1 MAVKPRDPQDRVP
14 RELEDRLRELKEA
27 VRELEESMH
36 AVVAQSEPAT
46 VFAETLHDL
55 LGDQELPAHAA
66 RRAALGAASSVV
78 WADAVG
84 PLLTVGQAR
93 ELTGVSRQRL
103 NQIIHQGRLIAL
115 TDKSRNR
122 LLPAWQFDEHGHVLS
137 ALADAHQRL
146 VHDGH
151 LSEWTAASWCSHPHQ
166 ELDGLTPRAW
176 AADRKEPERLQL
188 VATRDAARAAQ

>member
-1 MAVKPRDPQDRVP
+1 MGVKPGDSQGRAHRA
-14 RELEDRLRELKEA
+14 LEDRLRELKEA
-27 VRELEESMH
+27 VRELEASMH
-36 AVVAQSEPAT
+36 AVAAQTGPAT
-46 VFAETLHDL
+46 VFAETLEGL
-55 LGDQELPAHAA
+55 LGDQELPADAA
-66 RRAALGAASSVV
+66 RRAALSAASAVV

-115 TDKSRNR
+115 SDNSRNR

-137 ALADAHQRL
+137 ALTDAHQRL
-146 VHDGH
+146 VRDGH

-176 AADRKEPERLQL
+176 AADRKDPARLRL